1 MRIFEEHISLKIDA
15 DAIRKRGG
23 KVNLDIIR
31 NTTDADIE
39 RQKIEDDFPQPHELG
54 EVRFNGRILVELRAK
69 LGLSQEAF
77 SERFGL
83 SLRTVQQWEQGRRS
97 PDGPAS
103 LLIFMIAKEP
113 EVVERVAAMMPF
125 RKRRSKG
132 AEA

>member
-1 MRIFEEHISLKIDA
+1 MSA

-23 KVNLDIIR
+23 KVNLDVIR

-39 RQKIEDDFPQPHELG
+39 RQMIEDNDPQPHELG
-54 EVRFNGRILVELRAK
+54 PACFSGRILVELRAK
-69 LGLSQEAF
+69 FGLSQEAF

-125 RKRRSKG
+125 SKRRIKN